1 MLKVCSPRN
10 QGDMLLVFRDLAPS
24 LKLLYENTSTKSMVV
39 MTSSAHIAGPRSAV
53 GNVSDYRCVTD
64 CRSRGSK
71 FDPGP
76 VPYFR
81 GD

>member
-10 QGDMLLVFRDLAPS
+10 QGDMLFVFHDLAPS
-24 LKLLYENTSTKSMVV
+24 LQLLYENTSTKSMVV
-39 MTSSAHIAGPRSAV
+39 MTSSTHIAGPCSAV

-64 CRSRGSK
+64 CRSRGRK